1 MAEETGDNI
10 AAELSGT
17 QKSAILMML
26 LGEDEAAA
34 ILQNLSPREVQHLGT
49 AMYSVT
55 GVDQNTVNAV
65 LDEFLETIKKQ
76 TGLGLGAG
84 QYIENV
90 LTKALGED
98 KAQSVLGR
106 ITPASSESQID
117 ILDWMDARAISEL
130 IIDEHPQIKALI
142 ISYLEFGLAADVLT
156 LLPSE
161 IQPDIVRRI
170 ATLETVEPGAIK
182 ELERVMKAKFA
193 ANTSLRASQ
202 IGGVKAAAK
211 IMNFTKTDM
220 ENRILNA
227 IKKEDRDL
235 MAEIQDNMFVFEN
248 LGGSDDRSLQTL
260 LRSVDQDVLVV
271 AMKGADAQLQEKL
284 LSCMSTRAAANLRD
298 EMEALGPVRLTEV
311 QEAQKQII
319 NVARKL
325 SDDGTIVL
333 AGRGGEEMV

>member
-1 MAEETGDNI
+1 MPEEDENVEAI
-10 AAELSGT
+10 ALSGT
-17 QKSAILMML
+17 EKSAILMLL

-49 AMYSVT
+49 AMYSVA
-55 GVDQNTVNAV
+55 GVEQNTVNAV

-84 QYIENV
+84 RYIENV
-90 LTKALGED
+90 LTKALGDD
-98 KAQSVLGR
+98 KAQSILGR

-117 ILDWMDARAISEL
+117 ILDWMDARSISEL

-142 ISYLEFGLAADVLT
+142 ISYLDFGLGADVLT
-156 LLPSE
+156 LLPDN
-161 IQPDIVRRI
+161 IQADVVRRI

-211 IMNFTKTDM
+211 IMNFTKTEM
-220 ENRILNA
+220 ETRILNS

-235 MAEIQDNMFVFEN
+235 MVEIQDNMFVFEN
-248 LGGSDDRSLQTL
+248 LGSSDDRSLQTL
-260 LRSVDQDVLVV
+260 LRSVDQDILVI
-271 AMKGADAQLQEKL
+271 AMKGADAQLQDKL
-284 LSCMSTRAAANLRD
+284 LGCMSTRAAANIRD
-298 EMEALGPVRLTEV
+298 EMEVLGPVRLTEV

>member
-1 MAEETGDNI
+1 MAEDPEVQI
-10 AAELSGT
+10 SGT
-17 QKSAILMML
+17 EKAAILMML

-34 ILQNLSPREVQHLGT
+34 VIQNLTPREVQHLGI
-49 AMYSVT
+49 AMYNVG
-55 GVDQNTVNAV
+55 GVDQETVNAV
-65 LDEFLETIKKQ
+65 LDEFLDTIKKQ

-84 QYIENV
+84 KYIENV
-90 LTKALGED
+90 LTKALGDD

-106 ITPASSESQID
+106 ITPSSSESQID
-117 ILDWMDARAISEL
+117 ILDWMDARSISEL

-142 ISYLEFGLAADVLT
+142 ISYLDFGLAADVLT
-156 LLPSE
+156 LLPDE

-170 ATLETVEPGAIK
+170 ATIESVEPGAIK

-220 ENRILNA
+220 ETRILNE
-227 IKKEDRDL
+227 IKKRDRDL
-235 MAEIQDNMFVFEN
+235 MIEIQDNMFVFEN

-260 LRSVDQDVLVV
+260 LRSVDQDVLVI
-271 AMKGADAQLQEKL
+271 AMKGADQVLQDKL
-284 LSCMSTRAAANLRD
+284 LGCMSTRAAANIRD

>member
-34 ILQNLSPREVQHLGT
+34 VLQNLSPREVQHLGT

-117 ILDWMDARAISEL
+117 ILDWMDARAIS
-130 IIDEHPQIKALI
+130 
-142 ISYLEFGLAADVLT
+142 
-156 LLPSE
+156 
-161 IQPDIVRRI
+161 
-170 ATLETVEPGAIK
+170 
-182 ELERVMKAKFA
+182 
-193 ANTSLRASQ
+193 
-202 IGGVKAAAK
+202 
-211 IMNFTKTDM
+211 
-220 ENRILNA
+220 
-227 IKKEDRDL
+227 
-235 MAEIQDNMFVFEN
+235 
-248 LGGSDDRSLQTL
+248 
-260 LRSVDQDVLVV
+260 
-271 AMKGADAQLQEKL
+271 
-284 LSCMSTRAAANLRD
+284 
-298 EMEALGPVRLTEV
+298 
-311 QEAQKQII
+311 
-319 NVARKL
+319 
-325 SDDGTIVL
+325 
-333 AGRGGEEMV
+333 